1 MMKGKW
7 WVVFFVV
14 ALLWA
19 PGVSGA
25 VSEDNFLLDD
35 TGDLLILCTAPVSDP
50 LHKEAVNFCFG
61 FLVGSYHY
69 HVAENTG
76 PDGSPM
82 VCPPDPKPARAQVAK
97 MFIDWLKA
105 HPEYNKE
112 PAVETWF
119 RFLTET
125 YPCKP

>member
-1 MMKGKW
+1 MMRGKW
-7 WVVFFVV
+7 MMLVLAIFLF
-14 ALLWA
+14 A
-19 PGVSGA
+19 PGWAYA
-25 VSEDNFLLDD
+25 VSEDDFLMAD
-35 TGDLLILCTAPVSDP
+35 TGDLLVLCTAPESDP

-61 FLVGSYHY
+61 FLVGAYHY

-76 PDGSPM
+76 PNGNPM
-82 VCPPDPKPARAQVAK
+82 VCPPEPKPARAQVAK

-105 HPEYNKE
+105 HPQYNNE